1 MSRSCV
7 AWHPAIAALR
17 RPTLLSMLALLAGCT
32 TLFSH
37 TNEPLRP
44 PEPGTGSGFQAGEP
58 IKGRATFAVDGRRGN
73 ERVLFFLA
81 LSGGGSRA
89 AYLAGA
95 TMLRLQTVY
104 DDVDLL
110 REVDVMSSVSGGSLP
125 AAYYAISRDQ
135 SLPLAGGLAP
145 LQAKTSPSDK
155 LKIDAKGATVSCSAP
170 LDAGERER
178 LGAALASPR
187 TADAERVV
195 ELCKQAR
202 LNDLRP
208 WNPEVVRD
216 AMSRNYVLRWVG
228 NWFRPN
234 NIALYWFTAY
244 NRSDIMAQTFQNNL
258 YDRGLLGFALTFR
271 DINPQRP
278 YLIINSTNTT
288 EQAIESGPLS
298 DPYAFGSVFTF
309 TEEDFRTRVN
319 SPIATYSIAR
329 AVAAS
334 SAFPVVFPYMT
345 LRDYRTESLPECA
358 HATPAQAAQCERY
371 VHMFDG
377 GNSDN
382 LGLKSVKRALFEL
395 GVAGKLAD
403 YDRVVVLV
411 VDAFIKP
418 RGTSRLMADPRSPLD
433 RIVDSNV
440 IEAVDSL
447 LQENRA
453 NRIEEFKGAV
463 LRGGMDCERDKQSLP
478 PGLCASIGRLPN
490 AELDL
495 RQQLVFYHFGFDDVE
510 ALDPGLKQKLD
521 RIPTSFQIDDQDVK
535 NIDEAV
541 ERVLTPDNAC
551 LRQIRAI
558 VRGEAGPATT
568 SRAICEGID
577 LPRTRK
583 K

>member
-1 MSRSCV
+1 
-7 AWHPAIAALR
+7 
-17 RPTLLSMLALLAGCT
+17 MLALLAGCT
-32 TLFSH
+32 TLFSY
-37 TNEPLRP
+37 TNESLRP
-44 PEPGTGSGFQAGEP
+44 PEPGSGSSFQTGEP
-58 IKGRATFAVDGRRGN
+58 LKGRATFAVDGRRGN
-73 ERVLFFLA
+73 DRVLFFLA

-89 AYLAGA
+89 AYLASA
-95 TMLRLQTVY
+95 TMLRLQTLY

-135 SLPLAGGLAP
+135 SLPLVGGLAP
-145 LQAKTSPSDK
+145 LQAETSPSDK

-170 LDAGERER
+170 LDAYETER
-178 LGAALASPR
+178 LRAVLSSPK

-195 ELCKQAR
+195 ELCKQAL

-216 AMSRNYVLRWVG
+216 AMSRNYLLRWVG

-234 NIALYWFTAY
+234 NIALYWLTAY

-288 EQAIESGPLS
+288 EQVIESGPLP

-345 LRDYRTESLPECA
+345 LRDYRTESLAECA

-395 GVAGKLAD
+395 AVAGKLAD
-403 YDRVVVLV
+403 YDRVVVLL

-418 RGTSRLMADPRSPLD
+418 RGVSRLMADPRSPLD

-478 PGLCASIGRLPN
+478 PELCKRLDKLPN
-490 AELDL
+490 GELDL
-495 RQQLVFYHFGFDDVE
+495 RAKLVFYHFGFDDVE
-510 ALDPGLKQKLD
+510 PLDANLKAQLD
-521 RIPTSFQIDDQDVK
+521 RIPTSFKIDAKDVE
-535 NIDEAV
+535 NIDRAV
-541 ERVLTPDNAC
+541 ELVLKPTNAC
-551 LRQIRAI
+551 LQQIRAI
-558 VRGEAGPATT
+558 ARGEAAPAAA

-577 LPRTRK
+577 LPVTSK